1 MENLLGNIYD
11 WFQSFYGQSLSYYL
25 WGYVPTTGQFDNP
38 NIYNL
43 VGLITLGVT
52 LFIVVFFYYIYDH
65 PRYCKWWSWL
75 ITMGINGAIALFI
88 AFGIVRYKFL
98 NGFIPEGLV
107 KQLDAD
113 GNIISILIDMLAV
126 WGFGVANIF
135 VSTIAFVI
143 FSFML
148 KWGSTNSK
156 HVPFL

>member
-1 MENLLGNIYD
+1 MENLLGQIYC
-11 WFQSFYGQSLSYYL
+11 WFQTFYGQDLSYYL
-25 WGYVPTTGQFDNP
+25 WGYDPGTDAYTNP

-43 VGLITLGVT
+43 VGLITL
-52 LFIVVFFYYIYDH
+52 VVSLVLVVVFYYIINH
-65 PRYCKWWSWL
+65 PRLCKWWSWL

-113 GNIISILIDMLAV
+113 GNIISILIDMLAI